1 MTYRE
6 VLIRLSDDC
15 QDQVVAIYRAYAED
29 TISEDEAVTLI
40 ANVIAGY
47 NGRASALADVALAAT
62 IMVALEEP
70 VATAGVL
77 PAVTDVSRLEKAA
90 STVLK
95 VASES
100 DVPEAIVGRLGRSEP
115 LETAANAYSDAMKAS
130 PHVDGWVRNIS
141 GGACQLC
148 TWWWRDGRIWPSD
161 HRMPTHKGCT
171 CTPQPVV
178 SKG

>member
-77 PAVTDVSRLEKAA
+77 PAVTDPRGE
-90 STVLK
+90 
-95 VASES
+95 
-100 DVPEAIVGRLGRSEP
+100 
-115 LETAANAYSDAMKAS
+115 
-130 PHVDGWVRNIS
+130 H
-141 GGACQLC
+141 
-148 TWWWRDGRIWPSD
+148 
-161 HRMPTHKGCT
+161 
-171 CTPQPVV
+171 
-178 SKG
+178 